1 MGDQRPQD
9 VNWDYWGALDLW
21 PLDAACKLISGDNP
35 NAPTRRGDIEN
46 PDIDK
51 GPEWVNVYHQAVSA
65 MKAGN
70 LSVVN
75 GEVTSAEFIAWA
87 QGKGKTLPSW
97 SEWILPQTKP
107 LHDVHI
113 TSARPS

>member
-35 NAPTRRGDIEN
+35 NAPTRRGHIEN

-51 GPEWVNVYHQAVSA
+51 GPEWVNGPITAYLGGVDSHKNAEVRAVLA
-65 MKAGN
+65 
-70 LSVVN
+70 
-75 GEVTSAEFIAWA
+75 
-87 QGKGKTLPSW
+87 
-97 SEWILPQTKP
+97 P
-107 LHDVHI
+107 LRDWRDCCGSNAKH
-113 TSARPS
+113 